1 MFANEKLLIIMIVI
15 RYSLVKPIVVWAADN
30 NAACDESSGAATLSA
45 LKSRLQGFTLATDLY
60 L

>member
-1 MFANEKLLIIMIVI
+1 MMIEI
-15 RYSLVKPIVVWAADN
+15 RQRLGKPIGVWAADN